1 MVIFNGPDYDYAE
14 KCMSYIY
21 LGLHLKQIKGFG
33 IPSYCQ
39 NSQTLFSA
47 T

>member
-1 MVIFNGPDYDYAE
+1 MAIFNGPDYDYAE

-21 LGLHLKQIKGFG
+21 LGLHLKQIKGFR
-33 IPSYCQ
+33 IPSYRQ
-39 NSQTLFSA
+39 NSQILFAA